1 MESLS
6 TTPSRAGKDASRG
19 RKQRCWSLFFSL
31 LPMEA
36 PQSSRLTPLD
46 CVLKNWHKFDP
57 QSLKNTGLT
66 LFSKFAWLQYLLE
79 CGIKWLVEGSLN
91 YNTILQLDRF
101 CRRQGKWVEV
111 PYMLLFFSLWD
122 MPDLCPK
129 GTDLGAKPSAPSCP
143 LTLPLPLYPGFTI
156 EQARVKESL
165 QEGLPQSQEKFKQPQ
180 FQCSLRLLWFLQ
192 ELRQS
197 RGGTDN

>member
-1 MESLS
+1 
-6 TTPSRAGKDASRG
+6 
-19 RKQRCWSLFFSL
+19 
-31 LPMEA
+31 MEA

-111 PYMLLFFSLWD
+111 PYMLLFFSL
-122 MPDLCPK
+122 
-129 GTDLGAKPSAPSCP
+129 
-143 LTLPLPLYPGFTI
+143 
-156 EQARVKESL
+156 
-165 QEGLPQSQEKFKQPQ
+165 
-180 FQCSLRLLWFLQ
+180 
-192 ELRQS
+192 
-197 RGGTDN
+197 